1 MTGQNILSGLKTRI
15 IGRRVHCHASV
26 NSTNQIAKRLAF
38 QGAED
43 GTLVVAEEQIAGKG
57 KRGHGWE
64 SAYGCGIWAS
74 LIFRPEIPSFDTW
87 KVTLGAAVSIIRA
100 IRCFTELEP
109 TLKWPNDI
117 LLGAKKVGGILTEIN
132 TQPNQE
138 KTNALILGFGL
149 NVNHHQE
156 DFSEELRQRATSLYI
171 ESGKQISRITLL
183 QLILEAMEKQFSQLE
198 NSDHQ
203 ELVEQWRDLS
213 VPHKAVKTVTRCINA
228 PFSPTNKFVG
238 CQGAKF

>member
-1 MTGQNILSGLKTRI
+1 MSCLDIAGQMTEQNILSGLKTRI
-15 IGRRVHCHASV
+15 LGRRVYCHASV

-100 IRCFTELEP
+100 IRRLTELEP

-117 LLGAKKVGGILTEIN
+117 LLGARKVGGILTEIN

-138 KTNALILGFGL
+138 KTNPLILGFGL
-149 NVNHHQE
+149 NVTHRQE

-171 ESGKQISRITLL
+171 ESGKQVSRITLL
-183 QLILEAMEKQFSQLE
+183 QLILEAMEEQFSQLE

-203 ELVEQWRDLS
+203 ELLEQWRDLS
-213 VPHKAVKTVTRCINA
+213 V
-228 PFSPTNKFVG
+228 S
-238 CQGAKF
+238 AK

>member
-1 MTGQNILSGLKTRI
+1 MTEQNILSGLKTRI
-15 IGRRVHCHASV
+15 LGRRIYCHASV

-38 QGAED
+38 QGAEE

-57 KRGHGWE
+57 KRGHRWE

-74 LIFRPEIPSFDTW
+74 LIFRPAISSFDSW
-87 KVTLGAAVSIIRA
+87 KVTLAAAVSIVRA
-100 IRCFTELEP
+100 IRRLTELEP

-132 TQPNQE
+132 TQPNQK
-138 KTNALILGFGL
+138 KTNPLILGFGL

-156 DFSEELRQRATSLYI
+156 DFSEELRQRATSLYM
-171 ESGKQISRITLL
+171 ESGKQVSRITLL
-183 QLILEAMEKQFSQLE
+183 QLILEDMEKQFSQLE

-203 ELVEQWRDLS
+203 ELLEQWRDLS
-213 VPHKAVKTVTRCINA
+213 VSH
-228 PFSPTNKFVG
+228 
-238 CQGAKF
+238 